1 MANNAKKYIITAVT
15 LGVIAAASAG
25 LIGLTNLF
33 TSKQIAINEQN
44 KIKAGITEIFG
55 ENVEILEEKA
65 INDKELKYTNYE
77 YTLAEGLVFRTTG
90 SNMYGKISMLVGY
103 RKMVLPGGGGDFEY
117 HFCKIYL
124 ISNEQTYASTLVDN
138 YVTPINDPDIDYD
151 YEDVKCGATYG
162 ATLIKEM
169 IEETKTIADSRKG
182 M

>member
-33 TSKQIAINEQN
+33 TAKQIAKNEQN
-44 KIKAGITEIFG
+44 RIKAGIVEIFD
-55 ENVEILEEKA
+55 ENAEILEEKA

-103 RKMVLPGGGGDFEY
+103 SKMEILGGGGDYEY
-117 HFCKIYL
+117 IFRKIYL

-138 YVTPINDPDIDYD
+138 YVTPLNNGDADVD
-151 YEDVKCGATYG
+151 DVKCGATYG

-169 IEETKTIADSRKG
+169 IDEANTIAKSRKG
-182 M
+182 S